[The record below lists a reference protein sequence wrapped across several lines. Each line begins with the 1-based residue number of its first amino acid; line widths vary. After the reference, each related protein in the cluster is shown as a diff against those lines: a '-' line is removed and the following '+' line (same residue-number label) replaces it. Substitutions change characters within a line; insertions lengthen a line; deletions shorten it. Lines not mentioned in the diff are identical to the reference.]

1 LFRKSSSRRGP
12 RCAPL
17 AAGLLTITA
26 LIATGPAA
34 YAGSGSTIT
43 ATYMNSGTYN
53 TAAQSLVS
61 SFAKTAGVNVK
72 IDAFPYAALQ
82 QNNTNAVISG
92 QCTYN
97 VVSGSYYLASIYSY
111 FQNLDAFGTKSN
123 YAASLIPGL
132 WKHSE
137 FYNGY
142 HIGVPY
148 VPDAYSLMYNTSL
161 FKTAGLALP
170 KTWSDLLTD
179 LGVLKQ
185 KLPSGVSPFVFSAG
199 AVEQLPALFFSTYS
213 GYMIN
218 KGGHYALDAP
228 AATAAINY
236 ATKLMSYAPSD
247 ATGLSINGADDL
259 FVNGKAAVLY
269 GWPSFIRLQAD
280 NPKESAIA
288 GKWQVGTDPKGGL
301 LWLSLWQ
308 LYMTKCTS
316 DQTAAWKWMTTF
328 SSPSTDELL
337 FTKYDVNPSFKATYA
352 NPTLAK
358 QNANY
363 FPGEQANLARAK
375 NPPLSGQAQDFL
387 ASTIGSVLTSKM
399 TAKAAVS
406 SINSEWARY
415 PVPSALLHEGAAD
428 GLVQP

>member
-1 LFRKSSSRRGP
+1 MNKWTTTTRRLGV
-12 RCAPL
+12 PL
-17 AAGLLTITA
+17 AAALVTSTA
-26 LIATGPAA
+26 LIAGSPGA
-34 YAGSGSTIT
+34 YASSGNTIT

-53 TAAQSLVS
+53 VAAQSLVG
-61 SFAKTAGVNVK
+61 SFDKTAGVNVK

-111 FQNLDAFGTKSN
+111 FQNLNTYASKSN
-123 YAASLIPGL
+123 YAAGLIPGL

-148 VPDAYSLMYNTSL
+148 GPDAYSLMYNTSL
-161 FKTAGLALP
+161 FKSAGLALP
-170 KTWSDLLTD
+170 KTWSQLLSDLSA
-179 LGVLKQ
+179 LKQ

-199 AVEQLPALFFSTYS
+199 AVEQLPALFFSTYN
-213 GYMIN
+213 GYFIN
-218 KGGHYALDAP
+218 KGGHYALDVP
-228 AATAAINY
+228 EATSAINY
-236 ATKLMSYAPSD
+236 AVKLMSYAPSD
-247 ATGLSINGADDL
+247 ASGLSINAADDL

-280 NPKESAIA
+280 TPKESAVA
-288 GKWQVGTDPKGGL
+288 GKWEVGTDPPGGL

-316 DQTAAWKWMTTF
+316 NQSAAWKWMTTF

-337 FTKYDVNPSFKATYA
+337 FTKYDVNPSFKATYS

-363 FPGEQANLARAK
+363 FPGEQANLKRAK

-387 ASTIGSVLTSKM
+387 ASTIGSVLTSKV
-399 TAKAAVS
+399 TANAAVS

>member
-1 LFRKSSSRRGP
+1 MS
-12 RCAPL
+12 
-17 AAGLLTITA
+17 
-26 LIATGPAA
+26 
-34 YAGSGSTIT
+34 
-43 ATYMNSGTYN
+43 
-53 TAAQSLVS
+53 
-61 SFAKTAGVNVK
+61 
-72 IDAFPYAALQ
+72 
-82 QNNTNAVISG
+82 
-92 QCTYN
+92 
-97 VVSGSYYLASIYSY
+97 
-111 FQNLDAFGTKSN
+111 KSN
-123 YAASLIPGL
+123 YAAGLIPGL

-148 VPDAYSLMYNTSL
+148 GPDAYSLMYNTSM
-161 FKTAGLALP
+161 FKSAGLALP
-170 KTWSDLLTD
+170 KTWSQLLSDLSA
-179 LGVLKQ
+179 LKQ

-199 AVEQLPALFFSTYS
+199 AVEQLPALFFSTYN
-213 GYMIN
+213 GYFIN
-218 KGGHYALDAP
+218 KGGHYALDVP
-228 AATAAINY
+228 EATSAINN
-236 ATKLMSYAPSD
+236 AVKLMSYAPSD
-247 ATGLSINGADDL
+247 ASGLSINAADDL

-280 NPKESAIA
+280 TPKESAVA
-288 GKWQVGTDPKGGL
+288 GKWEVGTDPPGGL

-316 DQTAAWKWMTTF
+316 NQSAAWKWMTTF

-337 FTKYDVNPSFKATYA
+337 FTKYDVNPSFKATYN

-363 FPGEQANLARAK
+363 FPGEQANLKRAK

-387 ASTIGSVLTSKM
+387 ASTIGSVLTSKV